1 MFTIQNRHQPK
12 PSHISECRIDQ
23 KIVWRKIWKFGCI
36 GTLKGLVIV
45 EIIFEVVTQIFFVI
59 PLKLHLNVLIIA
71 KNNNAKHNT
80 APDP

>member
-1 MFTIQNRHQPK
+1 M
-12 PSHISECRIDQ
+12 
-23 KIVWRKIWKFGCI
+23 
-36 GTLKGLVIV
+36 